1 MTKVL
6 IIDDDRTMVSLLT
19 TLLEMDGFEVAEIR
33 DWGAILDTVRTEFPD
48 LVLMDFFLPQIEGLE
63 VIEQMRSDPEL
74 ADIRI
79 VMTSGMDVSDQ
90 CMAAGANAFLL
101 KPYTPD
107 QLLESIQANLVE
119 P

>member
-19 TLLEMDGFEVAEIR
+19 TLLEMDGFEVAEVR
-33 DWGAILDTVRTEFPD
+33 NWGAILETVRSELPD

-63 VIEQMRSDPEL
+63 VITQMRGDPEL

-79 VMTSGMDVSDQ
+79 IMTSGMDVSDQ
-90 CMAAGANAFLL
+90 CLDAGADTFLL

-107 QLLESIQANLVE
+107 QLLESIQANLV
-119 P
+119 

>member
-1 MTKVL
+1 MPKVL

-19 TLLEMDGFEVAEIR
+19 TLLEMDGFEVASIS
-33 DWGAILDTVRTEFPD
+33 DWGAIVETIAGEKPD

-63 VIEQMRSDPEL
+63 VIEAVRNHPE
-74 ADIRI
+74 ISSTRI
-79 VMTSGMDVSDQ
+79 VMTSGMDVSEQ

-107 QLLESIQANLVE
+107 QLMESIQANLV
-119 P
+119 